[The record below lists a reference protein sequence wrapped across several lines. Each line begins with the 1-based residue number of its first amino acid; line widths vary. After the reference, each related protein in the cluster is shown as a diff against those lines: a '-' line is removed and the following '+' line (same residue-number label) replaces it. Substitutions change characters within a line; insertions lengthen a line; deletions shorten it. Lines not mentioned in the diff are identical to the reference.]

1 MGEGRDRQ
9 SWLLHE
15 LQELL
20 GGLWTFRHPASEH
33 IWCQAELA
41 QWIDNIIDSMT
52 QAGTRHAA
60 HPPGD
65 GSCVQCPALAPHN
78 TSQ

>member
-1 MGEGRDRQ
+1 MDSGHSDIQPLNRFGARQ
-9 SWLLHE
+9 NWHS
-15 LQELL
+15 
-20 GGLWTFRHPASEH
+20 G
-33 IWCQAELA
+33 
-41 QWIDNIIDSMT
+41 WIDNIIDSMT

-65 GSCVQCPALAPHN
+65 GAIVSCVQCPALAPHN